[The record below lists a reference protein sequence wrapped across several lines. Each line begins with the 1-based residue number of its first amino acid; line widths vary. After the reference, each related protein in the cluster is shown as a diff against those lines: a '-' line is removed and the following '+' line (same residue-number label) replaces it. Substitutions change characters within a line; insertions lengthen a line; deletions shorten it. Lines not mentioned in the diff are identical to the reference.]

1 MNRHPFGP
9 DNPEIQRASGPDC
22 ARYADLLP
30 LVDTDLLDA
39 DERAA
44 VRGHLAGCAACRARL
59 ASFAPV
65 DAALRRYVDWL
76 MVEATQPSAWLA
88 EEDIMRLTD
97 EETNPTHIPIEP
109 SRYSAQRPAPRRT
122 RPNRFLPA
130 LAALAAVLLIALSAT
145 IFALFGHGHLTQH
158 PAQATQQ
165 PACAPSQ
172 ISGHLPKGARLQE
185 LAMISPNEGWLVG
198 STYDSQAS
206 GPDATKSLILHYSHC
221 QWTQESIAL
230 PGVVLWHISAISASN
245 VWAFGVKQSVE
256 NGVGLTTTLT
266 LHYTDGR
273 WQQTPFP
280 VTINSNQVIIGFR
293 MVSANEGW
301 LTVAPRGNKL
311 LYGTPYQLYHGVNGM
326 WSPVSTPGYQNLWL
340 DKAFAPGEA
349 WFTAEESATGQLI
362 LLLYRN
368 GTLTPMYTLP
378 ANAFLYESYQIQ
390 MDSPQSV
397 WITVP
402 MDNAQGAQTGWL
414 LLHCSL
420 SSCSQSSL
428 LNDPRIQTSDTV
440 QVFSASEGWAFRTR
454 NQQGAPRGYIVE
466 VFRLQNGQWQRVPWL
481 SQQIAYMGS
490 IVQVGPDEYWAI
502 ADGSTLLHFV
512 NGAWSS
518 YS

>member
-1 MNRHPFGP
+1 
-9 DNPEIQRASGPDC
+9 
-22 ARYADLLP
+22 
-30 LVDTDLLDA
+30 
-39 DERAA
+39 
-44 VRGHLAGCAACRARL
+44 
-59 ASFAPV
+59 
-65 DAALRRYVDWL
+65 
-76 MVEATQPSAWLA
+76 
-88 EEDIMRLTD
+88 
-97 EETNPTHIPIEP
+97 
-109 SRYSAQRPAPRRT
+109 
-122 RPNRFLPA
+122 
-130 LAALAAVLLIALSAT
+130 
-145 IFALFGHGHLTQH
+145 
-158 PAQATQQ
+158 
-165 PACAPSQ
+165 
-172 ISGHLPKGARLQE
+172 
-185 LAMISPNEGWLVG
+185 
-198 STYDSQAS
+198 
-206 GPDATKSLILHYSHC
+206 
-221 QWTQESIAL
+221 
-230 PGVVLWHISAISASN
+230 
-245 VWAFGVKQSVE
+245 
-256 NGVGLTTTLT
+256 
-266 LHYTDGR
+266 
-273 WQQTPFP
+273 
-280 VTINSNQVIIGFR
+280 
-293 MVSANEGW
+293 
-301 LTVAPRGNKL
+301 
-311 LYGTPYQLYHGVNGM
+311 M